1 MKEKTSMRQIARLAA
16 ATALAFSYVALAL
29 AQPTSWPTKP
39 VRLISPYAAGGS
51 NDATTRI
58 VADRL
63 TQRLGQQFIVENRAG
78 ANTRI
83 ATEAVAKASPD
94 GYTLMMAAAPF
105 AINNA
110 FYDKLPYDVLTDFV
124 PIVLTV
130 IGPVFLVV
138 HDGVPAK
145 NVNEFVAYVKANPGK
160 VVIGS
165 PGNASG
171 PHLTIALFMQVAGIN
186 ALHVPYKGDA
196 PLYTELLG
204 GRIDALITALTTGL
218 GHIKSGKLKVLAVA
232 SENRSPLWPSAP
244 TFAEEGFPGV
254 VGYGWFGLVAQ
265 KGTPPE
271 IVRKLNTEVNAILG
285 EPDTQARLE
294 TLALQRVGGSPED
307 FARFIREEIAK
318 WTKVVK
324 EGNIK
329 AE

>member
-1 MKEKTSMRQIARLAA
+1 MRLIVRLAA
-16 ATALAFSYVALAL
+16 AAAALGLTYATCAI
-29 AQPTSWPTKP
+29 AQSAGLSWPTKP

-58 VADRL
+58 VAERL

-83 ATEAVAKASPD
+83 ATESVAKAAPD

-110 FYDKLPYDVLTDFV
+110 FYDKLPYDILTDFV
-124 PIVLTV
+124 PIILTV

-138 HDGVPAK
+138 HEGVPAK
-145 NVNEFVAYVKANPGK
+145 NVNEFVSYAKANPGK

-171 PHLTIALFMQVAGIN
+171 PHLTIALFMQIAGID

-218 GHIKSGKLKVLAVA
+218 GHIKSGKLRVLAVA

-244 TFAEEGFPGV
+244 TFAEEGLPGI
-254 VGYGWFGLVAQ
+254 VGYGWFGLV
-265 KGTPPE
+265 TPKAPS
-271 IVRKLNTEVNAILG
+271 K
-285 EPDTQARLE
+285 RLC
-294 TLALQRVGGSPED
+294 RS
-307 FARFIREEIAK
+307 
-318 WTKVVK
+318 
-324 EGNIK
+324 
-329 AE
+329 